1 MSSGIR
7 NLPFS
12 EEALARALRPLAEAA
27 TLPSEAFTS
36 DVVYAREVE
45 TAFRGQWLCVG
56 REDQVASAGDFLCVD
71 LLGERLVVVRG
82 KDDEI
87 RVLSRICRH
96 RGAELIAGRGST
108 RSFSCPYH
116 AWTYHLDG
124 QLGGAPQM
132 EGVASFDRAD
142 FGLTHFKSSS
152 WEGFLF
158 VNLDGKAAPLGESL
172 APLSDFISH
181 YGIAGKKSYETATFE
196 SPFNWKVL
204 VDNFMEAYHHIAT
217 HRNTLQPTLP
227 GERSWTP
234 DNEGPYSILV
244 MPGKDAPDAR
254 DKPDGSDPAMLLAC
268 VVYPFHLF
276 AVSEHSTV
284 WYQLFPRAHDDFTL
298 KIFACFSDD
307 DHESASREE
316 LVEMTGKILTAI
328 HLEDIDACEATWAGL
343 NTPTYSQGRLSLLEK
358 TIWQFN
364 QWWAE
369 KVIGSSGEAGE

>member
-1 MSSGIR
+1 MRGDFPNR
-7 NLPFS
+7 PFS

-36 DVVYAREVE
+36 GAVYAQEVE
-45 TAFRGQWLCVG
+45 AVFRAQWLCVG
-56 REDQVASAGDFLCVD
+56 REDQVASAGDYLCVD

-82 KDDEI
+82 KDEAV

-96 RGAELIAGRGST
+96 RGAELIKGQGTT

-124 QLGGAPQM
+124 RLGGAPHM
-132 EGVASFDRAD
+132 EGVAAFAREDL
-142 FGLTHFKSSS
+142 GLAEFRSES

-158 VNLDGKAAPLGESL
+158 VNLDGKAAPLGEAL

-181 YGIAGKKSYETATFE
+181 YKIAGKKSYETATFE

-204 VDNFMEAYHHIAT
+204 VDNFMEAYHHAAT

-227 GERSWTP
+227 GERSWVP

-244 MPGKDAPDAR
+244 MPGRDAPETR
-254 DKPDGSDPAMLLAC
+254 EKPDGSDPAMLLAC

-276 AVSEHSTV
+276 AVSDHSTV

-298 KIFACFSDD
+298 KIFACFADD
-307 DHESASREE
+307 DLPKVNREDLLE
-316 LVEMTGKILTAI
+316 TTGKILTAI
-328 HLEDIDACEATWAGL
+328 HLEDIEACEATWAGL
-343 NTPTYSQGRLSLLEK
+343 NTRTYTQGRLSLLEK

-369 KVIGSSGEAGE
+369 TMIGPHSKGSE